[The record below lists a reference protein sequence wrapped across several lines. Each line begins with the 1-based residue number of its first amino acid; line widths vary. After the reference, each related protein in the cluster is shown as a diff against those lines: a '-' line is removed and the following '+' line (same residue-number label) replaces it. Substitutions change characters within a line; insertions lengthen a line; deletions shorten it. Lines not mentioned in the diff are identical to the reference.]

1 MKENIKLLC
10 NGEIYSLGLKYALQS
25 DDVKI
30 IKNQKSL
37 SERDILIT
45 DRYFYN
51 MIDRKR
57 TIMIYDDVYKA
68 ILGNEKIRVLRSIT
82 LEELSLA
89 IKAAKYNKSYTDSEI
104 LKKELELKDLLI
116 ELEVLNKR
124 EKELVKGILANL
136 TNYEISKAL
145 YLSEKTIKN
154 NLTELYKKLR
164 VNSRE
169 ELREKIY
176 RIKS

>member
-10 NGEIYSLGLKYALQS
+10 NGEIYSLGLKCALQS

-30 IKNQKSL
+30 IKDQKSL

-51 MIDRKR
+51 LIDRKR

-82 LEELSLA
+82 LEELYLA
-89 IKAAKYNKSYTDSEI
+89 IKAAKHNKSYIDSEI

-116 ELEVLNKR
+116 ELNILNLR

-136 TNYEISKAL
+136 TNYQISKVL

-169 ELREKIY
+169 ELRKKIY